1 MSQMPSS
8 KPEPIEG
15 VAEAVERVMAGL
27 PEAAGVERRRA
38 KRFLFPVV
46 QYMAQYD
53 RTGLPSRDRFQPI
66 RCQDLSSSGVSF
78 FWPRV
83 PDFEYVVIGLDTD
96 DALIHLSAGHIGSPG
111 AGSTGPTARRVSV
124 HGTNQYV
131 LRALSSQRVACDAL
145 YSAPIPFGC
154 RREAYWQSRMPPK

>member
-1 MSQMPSS
+1 MSQQPSS
-8 KPEPIEG
+8 QPEPIEG

-27 PEAAGVERRRA
+27 PEAAGVERRGA

-96 DALIHLSAGHIGSPG
+96 DALIHLSARVTSVRPAPDQPG
-111 AGSTGPTARRVSV
+111 QQLVGCQFTGRINT
-124 HGTNQYV
+124 Y
-131 LRALSSQRVACDAL
+131 
-145 YSAPIPFGC
+145 
-154 RREAYWQSRMPPK
+154 